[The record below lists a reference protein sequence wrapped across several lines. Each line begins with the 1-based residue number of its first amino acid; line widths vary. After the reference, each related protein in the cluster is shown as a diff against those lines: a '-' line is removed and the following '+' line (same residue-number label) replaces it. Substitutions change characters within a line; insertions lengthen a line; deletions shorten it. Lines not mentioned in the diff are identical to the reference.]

1 MSTTV
6 YYNLIAVESRCW
18 SGSRNMRAPGR
29 CEQGGIGEKE
39 DHGTSSLVFVVYGL
53 SISFAVGRVGQ
64 FCRQYYWEQYI
75 GPLLA
80 KIPIILLLLVLVVI
94 HNFKFHI
101 FVIVLLLLVF
111 KIRNIGLFLVHIWYC
126 VGIVHFQALITK
138 VKIIQ

>member
-1 MSTTV
+1 MTDGLTNLSERQTTIFTIFLTCDSPRSCKTCHRPPSPRPCQLCLTPV
-6 YYNLIAVESRCW
+6 S
-18 SGSRNMRAPGR
+18 
-29 CEQGGIGEKE
+29 
-39 DHGTSSLVFVVYGL
+39 
-53 SISFAVGRVGQ
+53 RVGTI
-64 FCRQYYWEQYI
+64 CRQYYWEQYI

-126 VGIVHFQALITK
+126 VGIVHLQALITK
-138 VKIIQ
+138 VKIIS